1 MNTYEKERARGL
13 NAQRILDDDL
23 YKESFVYLRDLY
35 FSEWENSPAR
45 DSEGREGIWMAIKV
59 LSTVENH
66 LSTIMETGKLADR
79 QIEELSKEAFVN
91 RGAAK

>member
-1 MNTYEKERARGL
+1 
-13 NAQRILDDDL
+13 
-23 YKESFVYLRDLY
+23 
-35 FSEWENSPAR
+35 
-45 DSEGREGIWMAIKV
+45 MAIKV